1 MIGLQQI
8 KSHLSNCMDVLGEV
22 LQSGFIAVSEDT
34 LNKLKFLSQGS
45 GQRGLSQLETY
56 LNELYEALSGMKHQM
71 KRDKES
77 EKALMEL
84 FCKIRRYLEL
94 GIDKISYDEVKFD
107 MVFSE

>member
-77 EKALMEL
+77 EKNSNINAARS
-84 FCKIRRYLEL
+84 KKRRKTMSQKS
-94 GIDKISYDEVKFD
+94 I
-107 MVFSE
+107 